1 MIEDKTK
8 VVFDEIE
15 QSLITNAVGEVEKK
29 AVKER
34 ILEAKIFR
42 ADKLAKTLS
51 KS

>member
-8 VVFDEIE
+8 IVFDEIE

-42 ADKLAKTLS
+42 ADKLAKALS